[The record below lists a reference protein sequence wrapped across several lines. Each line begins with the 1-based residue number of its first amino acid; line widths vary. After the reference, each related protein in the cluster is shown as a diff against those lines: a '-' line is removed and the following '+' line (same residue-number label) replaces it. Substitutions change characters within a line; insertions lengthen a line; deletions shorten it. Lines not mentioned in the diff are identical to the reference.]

1 MPYALV
7 AIYHVKPGSEPAV
20 ESALREMTKL
30 TRAEPGCLHYTT
42 HRSPEESNVFFLYEC
57 YTDESAFQAH
67 AGSDYFARYIKDEV
81 WPQLEDRTRI
91 LGTPL
96 A

>member
-7 AIYHVKPGSEPAV
+7 AIYHVKPGAEPAV
-20 ESALREMTKL
+20 ESALLEMTER
-30 TRAEPGCLHYTT
+30 TRAEPGCVHYTA
-42 HRSPEESNVFFLYEC
+42 HRSPEQENVFFLYES
-57 YTDESAFQAH
+57 YWDEAAFQTH
-67 AGSDYFARYIKDEV
+67 IESDYFARYIKDGV
-81 WPQLEDRTRI
+81 WPQLEERTRI